1 MDTILEPTTP
11 FVLNPGEKMAIAAGT
26 KLGTYEI
33 IESAGSGGMGEV
45 YRARDLKLG
54 RDVALKVLPASV
66 ASDAARMARFR
77 QEARVLASLNHPNIG
92 SIYGIEDSQVQAL
105 VLEFVEGPTLADVIL
120 AGPLAFD
127 EAMPIARQIAEALEY
142 AHEKGITHRDLKPA
156 NVKLCPD
163 GMVKV
168 LDFGLAKVLTSDP
181 ASSSD
186 AANSPTFTA
195 MATQAGVILGT
206 AAYMSPE
213 QAKGKT
219 VDRRTD
225 IWAFGCVLFEML
237 SGRRPFEGE
246 TVTDTLAA
254 IVRGEPDWQLL
265 PEEAPHAVIELLRRC
280 LQKDPKQ
287 RMQAIGDARIAIDD
301 AQSLPDP
308 VSMQKAGRGP
318 SARTRAAVLP
328 WLLFSALLVGLL
340 IAGVAWWLEKKP
352 APRRVQ
358 FEIPIAQSDSLQVQ
372 ADSLQFEGQSPI
384 AISSDGSKLAFT
396 LRHNGI
402 SQLYL
407 RSLDSADP
415 IAVPNTEGAFGPF
428 FSPDDQWIGY
438 FVPGKMMKVPTV
450 GGAPI
455 ELCTIGGNP
464 RGASWGKNGF
474 IYLAPI
480 ATDGL
485 SKVPEAGGTPQPFTS
500 LDTKN
505 NERTHRWPS
514 VLPDGK
520 HVIFT
525 VGKMDSPE
533 YYDDSEIDIADTK
546 TGERTLIWKG
556 SSMAKYLP
564 YGQLLYARAGKIYA
578 APFDVSAKKV
588 TGPSREVLTGVAGD
602 VSTGAVFMSSGATD
616 LAVVEGGPMLTNR
629 SNFAW
634 VDQDGRVSNLPAPT
648 HYYRDIQ
655 LSPDGTKIAVVFAEK
670 TQDVWIYDIPADR
683 LTRLTY
689 EGLDQSPIWSAD
701 GKTIYYVYNGV
712 GGTYSIKSVPSD
724 GSAAPIEIVNS
735 KHPGLV
741 PYSVSPDG
749 ATLFASKGTDHGGEL
764 VGVQL
769 KEKDRR
775 EWTLMSNDEGW
786 PRISPDGKLM
796 AFVKGTGGYYDLY
809 VQPYPAT
816 GAQWQISTE
825 GGIHP
830 VWSRDGKR
838 VFFLDR
844 SANVMMTEIRTNPSF
859 SATNPKLV
867 YRNIYRPGGGI
878 NNFSVAPDGKRILVM
893 NPVEGKGAMKILVN
907 LNWVQTLKQPTK

>member
-1 MDTILEPTTP
+1 MGL
-11 FVLNPGEKMAIAAGT
+11 AAGT
-26 KLGTYEI
+26 RLGTYEI
-33 IESAGSGGMGEV
+33 LKAAGSGGMGEV

-54 RDVALKVLPASV
+54 RDVALKILPTAVS
-66 ASDAARMARFR
+66 SDAARMARFQ

-92 SIYGIEDSQVQAL
+92 SIYGIEDSQLLAL
-105 VLEFVEGPTLADVIL
+105 VLEFVEGPTLADTIL
-120 AGPLAFD
+120 EGPIPLD
-127 EAMPIARQIAEALEY
+127 EALPIARQIAEALEY

-163 GMVKV
+163 GTVKV
-168 LDFGLAKVLTSDP
+168 LDFGLAKVFTADP

-195 MATQAGVILGT
+195 MATQEGVILGT

-254 IVRGEPDWQLL
+254 IVRGEPDWRLIPGSTPQTI
-265 PEEAPHAVIELLRRC
+265 VELMRRC

-287 RMQAIGDARIAIDD
+287 RLQAIGDARIAIDE
-301 AQSLPDP
+301 
-308 VSMQKAGRGP
+308 
-318 SARTRAAVLP
+318 ARLAPASVLSPERALVPPPRSGSKFA
-328 WLLFSALLVGLL
+328 WLFGSALVLGLF
-340 IAGVAWWLEKKP
+340 IAGVAWWIEKP
-352 APRRVQ
+352 QTPRRVQ
-358 FEIPIAQSDSLQVQ
+358 FEIPIAQSDSTQLQ

-384 AISSDGSKLAFT
+384 AISADGSKLAFT

-407 RSLDSADP
+407 RSLDSTDP
-415 IAVPNTEGAFGPF
+415 VVVPNTEGSFGPF

-455 ELCTIGGNP
+455 ELCAIGGNP

-474 IYLAPI
+474 IYLASI
-480 ATDGL
+480 ATGGL
-485 SKVPEAGGTPQPFTS
+485 MKVPEAGGTPQPFTE
-500 LDTKN
+500 LDAKN

-525 VGKMDSPE
+525 VGKLDSPE
-533 YYDDSEIDIADTK
+533 YYDDSEIDIADTQ

-556 SSMAKYLP
+556 SSMAKYVP
-564 YGQLLYARAGKIYA
+564 TGQLLYARGGTIYA
-578 APFDVSAKKV
+578 APFSVSAKKV
-588 TGPSREVLTGVAGD
+588 SGPSKAVLTGVAGD
-602 VSTGAVFMSSGATD
+602 VSTGAVFVSSGDTD

-634 VDQDGRVSNLPAPT
+634 VDQDGRVTNLPAPP

-670 TQDVWIYDIPADR
+670 TQDVWIYDIRTDKLA
-683 LTRLTY
+683 RLTY
-689 EGLDQSPIWSAD
+689 EGLDQYPIWSSD
-701 GKTIYYVYNGV
+701 GKTIYYLSSGA
-712 GGTYSIKSVPSD
+712 GGSYIIKSVPAD
-724 GSAAPIEIVNS
+724 GSAAPTEIVSSNLS
-735 KHPGLV
+735 GLV

-749 ATLFASKGTDHGGEL
+749 ATLFATKGSGQGGL
-764 VGVQL
+764 LIGVQL
-769 KEKDRR
+769 KEKDHR

-796 AFVKGTGGYYDLY
+796 AFVKGTGGYYDIY
-809 VQPYPAT
+809 VEPYPAT

-830 VWSRDGKR
+830 VWSKDGKR
-838 VFFLDR
+838 VYFLDR
-844 SANVMMTEIRTNPSF
+844 SANVMMTEIQTSPGFTAS
-859 SATNPKLV
+859 NPKLV
-867 YRNIYRPGGGI
+867 YRNLYRPGGGI
-878 NNFSVAPDGKRILVM
+878 NSFSVAPDGKHILIM

-907 LNWVQTLKQPTK
+907 LNWVQTLKQPAK